1 MSDWTDAPSTHL
13 VDRLTPVPLAER
25 GAIKAGPADKATHDS
40 HFDALPLFRQ
50 VEIGGAPPRRD
61 AIEQSARVVFWNTE
75 RLRHLDAIADSL
87 AALRPDVMLL
97 CEIDRGM
104 ARSGNTDRV
113 VEIATSLD
121 AGYAYSVEFLELDL
135 GDIHEK
141 RIHAGETNAD
151 GLHGAAILTD
161 VAMARPFVIRIDRRG
176 DWFDGARHEPRVG
189 GTIAVGAEIIVA
201 GVPVLMVNVHLE
213 SHDNPVARGEDM
225 RRLLTQIDLLA
236 PGGAVIL
243 GGDFNTSTFALRDR
257 PIDADRWAEIFAA
270 DPHRM
275 LRPQSYEPLFK
286 IAASFGYDTAGCN
299 VPDRPTTR
307 RPLGDPRPLAKID
320 WFFTRGLAVT
330 DPQIIAAVRD
340 TGEPSSDHEGLLVT
354 VAPLGRV

>member
-1 MSDWTDAPSTHL
+1 MAGP
-13 VDRLTPVPLAER
+13 RLGRRPCLTGPTLPRPILSN
-25 GAIKAGPADKATHDS
+25 AIKAGPSDKATHGH
-40 HFDALPLFRQ
+40 HFDSLPLFRQ
-50 VEIGGAPPRRD
+50 VEVGGASPRRD

-75 RLRHLDAIADSL
+75 RLRHLDAIAASL
-87 AALRPDVMLL
+87 AELRPDVMLL

-113 VEIATSLD
+113 VEIATRLD
-121 AGYAYSVEFLELDL
+121 AGYAYAVEFLELDL

-141 RIHAGETNAD
+141 RIHAAESNAD

-161 VAMARPFVIRIDRRG
+161 VRMARPFVIRIDRRG
-176 DWFDGARHEPRVG
+176 DWFDGTRHEPRVG
-189 GTIAVGAEIIVA
+189 GTIAVGAKIVVA

-225 RRLLTQIDLLA
+225 WRLLTQIDLIA

-243 GGDFNTSTFALRDR
+243 GGDFNTSTFALGDR
-257 PIDADRWAEIFAA
+257 PVDADRLAELFAA
-270 DPHRM
+270 DPYR
-275 LRPQSYEPLFK
+275 LVRPQSYEPLFE

-320 WFFTRGLAVT
+320 WFFTRNLAAS
-330 DPQIIAAVRD
+330 DPRIIAAVRN
-340 TGEPSSDHEGLLVT
+340 TGDPSSDHEGLLVT
-354 VAPLGRV
+354 VAPLGWV